1 MRLMMHKEIKKQVVE
16 AIEDKVERDKIRGY
30 RGNNSLIVDDYCE
43 IDKKIFDEVVT
54 GFTKIKHF
62 TGCSG

>member
-1 MRLMMHKEIKKQVVE
+1 MHKKIKEQIIE

-30 RGNNSLIVDDYCE
+30 RANSIIIDDDCK
-43 IDKKIFDEVVT
+43 IDKKIFDEVVA